1 MQNMHKLGLETLL
14 RALNTF

>member
-1 MQNMHKLGLETLL
+1 MQNMHKPGLETLL